1 MAGKRENYLHK
12 SDFEKIRS
20 YILDNHEL
28 LGYRDDD
35 LYMQL
40 ALLVSD
46 RSKDPS
52 SQVGAVVVSKS
63 GKIMAYGYNGAP
75 KGMSDD
81 DMPWDSIGEQTGEL
95 DKIKNSFVVHAER
108 NAILNYLKTT
118 RDFDDDLYG
127 LKGATLYV
135 TWFPCNECAK
145 EIVQSGI
152 SKVVYHRMYS
162 KENINAITRKIF
174 EYAGVEC
181 VQYGKDISKEDQ
193 YSQRECSVKRI
204 VYKMNSNKRK

>member
-12 SDFEKIRS
+12 SDLEEMRK
-20 YILDNHEL
+20 YLLEHYEE
-28 LGYRDDD
+28 LGYSKDD

-40 ALLVSD
+40 ALLTSD

-52 SQVGAVVVSKS
+52 SQVGAVVVNESEKN
-63 GKIMAYGYNGAP
+63 IAYGYNGAP

-81 DMPWDSIGEQTGEL
+81 DMPWDSVGEQTGEL

-108 NAILNYLKTT
+108 NAILNYLKKS
-118 RDFDDDLYG
+118 REFDDDLYG
-127 LKGATLYV
+127 EKGATLYV

-145 EIVQSGI
+145 EIIQSGI

-162 KENINAITRKIF
+162 KENINAITRKMF
-174 EYAGVEC
+174 ECAGVEC
-181 VQYGKDISKEDQ
+181 VQYSEDMSKEDQ
-193 YSQRECSVKRI
+193 YIQRECSEKRI
-204 VYKMNSNKRK
+204 VYKMNLNKRK